1 MIFRGSGGSP
11 HAAEVGGSALTE
23 PHFEGLAEGCVA
35 RDRGLSAV
43 LPILCRK
50 GPVEA
55 KPECQE
61 TETKPAPA
69 DVETVPNDA
78 PQTKENE
85 SKA

>member
-1 MIFRGSGGSP
+1 MEPGAVTGEPPSSLLSPRPGCRGKMSADRVLSGS
-11 HAAEVGGSALTE
+11 VFL
-23 PHFEGLAEGCVA
+23 
-35 RDRGLSAV
+35 
-43 LPILCRK
+43 ILCRK

-69 DVETVPNDA
+69 EVKTVPNDA
-78 PQTKENE
+78 TQTKENE

>member
-1 MIFRGSGGSP
+1 MQLSL
-11 HAAEVGGSALTE
+11 ETSAVTGA
-23 PHFEGLAEGCVA
+23 PFEELARGCVTA
-35 RDRGLSAV
+35 DRGLSAV
-43 LPILCRK
+43 FLILRRK

-69 DVETVPNDA
+69 EVKTVPNDA
-78 PQTKENE
+78 TQTKENE